1 MPKANIKTDD
11 NTIKNLL
18 TRGVADVIQRE
29 HLEKRLRE
37 GKPLRIKLGIDPSG
51 PDIHLGHAVPLRKL
65 KQFQQAGHHIVIIIG
80 DWTARMGD
88 PTGRNEMRPQLTA
101 SQIKKNAATYL
112 KQLFFIL
119 DKKQT
124 EIVWQSKWFNKFNLQ
139 NVIDLIS
146 KFTVSQLLDRDD
158 FRERQKKELEI
169 GYHEPIYSLLQA
181 YDSVMV
187 RADVEIGAT
196 EQLFNLLRG
205 RDLQQLIGQKPQDII
220 TLPLLIGLDGKMKM
234 GKSLNNY
241 IGLLDAP
248 NEMYG
253 KIMSIPDS
261 LIMDYFTLCTDVS
274 TAKLG
279 HLQLSSGG
287 QITRNI
293 KMDLAREIVAL
304 YHSNKKAL
312 KANVE
317 FVHIFQK
324 HELPKIIPTIRME
337 PWPETLAQALI
348 ATHYLA
354 KSMNDARRAIEQGGV
369 KMNGKVEKNPN
380 AVVPKIPG
388 LIISRGKRFFC
399 QLV

>member
-80 DWTARMGD
+80 DWTARIGD

-158 FRERQKKELEI
+158 FRERQKKEL
-169 GYHEPIYSLLQA
+169 GNS
-181 YDSVMV
+181 
-187 RADVEIGAT
+187 
-196 EQLFNLLRG
+196 
-205 RDLQQLIGQKPQDII
+205 
-220 TLPLLIGLDGKMKM
+220 
-234 GKSLNNY
+234 
-241 IGLLDAP
+241 
-248 NEMYG
+248 
-253 KIMSIPDS
+253 
-261 LIMDYFTLCTDVS
+261 
-274 TAKLG
+274 
-279 HLQLSSGG
+279 
-287 QITRNI
+287 
-293 KMDLAREIVAL
+293 
-304 YHSNKKAL
+304 
-312 KANVE
+312 
-317 FVHIFQK
+317 
-324 HELPKIIPTIRME
+324 
-337 PWPETLAQALI
+337 
-348 ATHYLA
+348 
-354 KSMNDARRAIEQGGV
+354 
-369 KMNGKVEKNPN
+369 
-380 AVVPKIPG
+380 
-388 LIISRGKRFFC
+388 
-399 QLV
+399 